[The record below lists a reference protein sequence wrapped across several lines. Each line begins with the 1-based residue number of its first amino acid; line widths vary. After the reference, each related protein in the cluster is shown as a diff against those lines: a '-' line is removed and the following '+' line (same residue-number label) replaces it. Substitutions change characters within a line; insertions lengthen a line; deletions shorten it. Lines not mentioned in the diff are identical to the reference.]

1 MKPLKIFIS
10 SVQKEFESERKA
22 LAQYIRTDALLG
34 TFFEVFL
41 FEEMA
46 ANSHTA
52 SQVYLAEVAAAHI
65 YVGLLGI
72 EYGFEDTQGI
82 SPTEHEYDEAKKQ
95 LLQKWVYIKGHAD
108 ENRLPKELNFI
119 KKVGDDVS
127 RKRFETIEDLKKE
140 VYNSCVRYLKQT
152 GKINTHEFDESINSE
167 ATLEDINPLLIQQF
181 VRSAR
186 AKRNFPLQETATVEQ
201 VLIHLNL
208 IRNHQITNSAI
219 LAFGKNPQRFFTTA
233 TVKCAHFHGLIVE
246 KPIPDYKEF
255 SGTAFEMAERAVD
268 FVLSKISLSTGTRE
282 SSNQVSTTYEIP
294 RRAIAEAII
303 NAVAHRD
310 YYSKASIQVSV
321 FKNRIEVFNPGS
333 LPDELELSDLPNVHG
348 SYPHNPLLANCMFL
362 TGDIEPYGTGILE
375 MIKLSKQADLI
386 TPEFFVNEGFK
397 VILWRPSA
405 LADPKNTHHK
415 ILKTDYDTDH
425 DTDYDTDHDTDH
437 NKLET
442 TELMRRLVMVL
453 KGEKSRQDLMN
464 KLDLRH
470 IPSFRELY
478 LQPSLDVG
486 LIEMTQPDKPK
497 SKSQNYRLTKKGI
510 DLKKMKK

>member
-1 MKPLKIFIS
+1 M
-10 SVQKEFESERKA
+10 QKEFELERKA
-22 LAQYIRTDALLG
+22 LAQYIRNDALLG

-41 FEEMA
+41 FEEIA

-52 SQVYLAEVAAAHI
+52 SKVYLSEVAAAHI
-65 YVGLLGI
+65 YIGLLGS
-72 EYGFEDTQGI
+72 EYGFEDAQGI
-82 SPTEHEYDEAKKQ
+82 SPTEHEYDEAKIK
-95 LLQKWVYIKGHAD
+95 LLQKWVYIKGYTD
-108 ENRLPKELNFI
+108 ENRHPQELHFI

-152 GKINTHEFDESINSE
+152 GKITSHEFDESINNE
-167 ATLEDINPLLIQQF
+167 ATLEDIDPLLIQQF
-181 VRSAR
+181 VRTAR

-208 IRNHQITNSAI
+208 IRKHQLTNSAI
-219 LAFGKNPQRFFTTA
+219 LAFGKNPQQFFTTA
-233 TVKCAHFHGLIVE
+233 TVKCAHFHGLDVE

-282 SSNQVSTTYEIP
+282 LSNQVSTTYEIP

-321 FKNRIEVFNPGS
+321 FKNRIEVFNPGN

-362 TGDIEPYGTGILE
+362 TGDIERYGTGILE
-375 MIKLSKQADLI
+375 MIKRSKETDLI
-386 TPEFFVNEGFK
+386 APEFVINKGFM
-397 VILWRPSA
+397 LTLYRPSTTTKA
-405 LADPKNTHHK
+405 
-415 ILKTDYDTDH
+415 IH
-425 DTDYDTDHDTDH
+425 DTAHDTKFIAIENLSH
-437 NKLET
+437 RVVWLLNNE
-442 TELMRRLVMVL
+442 M
-453 KGEKSRQDLMN
+453 SRN
-464 KLDLRH
+464 
-470 IPSFRELY
+470 E
-478 LQPSLDVG
+478 
-486 LIEMTQPDKPK
+486 
-497 SKSQNYRLTKKGI
+497 
-510 DLKKMKK
+510 

>member
-10 SVQKEFESERKA
+10 SVQKEFESEHKA
-22 LAQYIRTDALLG
+22 LAQYIRIDALLG
-34 TFFEVFL
+34 SFFEVFL

-46 ANSHTA
+46 ANSHSA

-65 YVGLLGI
+65 YIGILGS
-72 EYGFEDTQGI
+72 EYGFEDAQGI

-95 LLQKWVYIKGHAD
+95 LLQKWIYIKGYTD
-108 ENRLPKELNFI
+108 ENRHPKELHFI

-152 GKINTHEFDESINSE
+152 GKITSHEFDESINNE
-167 ATLEDINPLLIQQF
+167 ATLEDIDPLLIQQF

-208 IRNHQITNSAI
+208 IRNRQLTNSAI
-219 LAFGKNPQRFFTTA
+219 LAFGKNPQQFFTTA
-233 TVKCAHFHGLIVE
+233 TVKCAHFHGLDVE

-255 SGTAFEMAERAVD
+255 GGTAFEMAERAVD

-282 SSNQVSTTYEIP
+282 LSNQVNTAYEIP

-303 NAVAHRD
+303 NAVAHRE

-362 TGDIEPYGTGILE
+362 TGDIERFGTGILE
-375 MIKLSKQADLI
+375 MIKLSKEANLI
-386 TPEFFVNEGFK
+386 APEFVINEGFK
-397 VILWRPSA
+397 VILWRPFA
-405 LADPKNTHHK
+405 TAKA
-415 ILKTDYDTDH
+415 IH
-425 DTDYDTDHDTDH
+425 DTIHDTAHDTAH
-437 NKLET
+437 DKKYIEISFLPSRLLLLMQGEMSRTDMMQKLELT
-442 TELMRRLVMVL
+442 HRTNFKENYLDIAL
-453 KGEKSRQDLMN
+453 EMN
-464 KLDLRH
+464 W
-470 IPSFRELY
+470 
-478 LQPSLDVG
+478 
-486 LIEMTQPDKPK
+486 IEMTIPERKT
-497 SKSQNYRLTKKGI
+497 SKKQKYRLTQLGIQERKKI
-510 DLKKMKK
+510 QNEIK